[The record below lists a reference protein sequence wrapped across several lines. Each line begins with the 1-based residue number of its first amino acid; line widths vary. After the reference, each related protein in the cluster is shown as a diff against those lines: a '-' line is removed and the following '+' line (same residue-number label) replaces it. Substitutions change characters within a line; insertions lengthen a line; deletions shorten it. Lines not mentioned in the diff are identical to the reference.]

1 MSYFTTNTYQ
11 LKREIVNFSK
21 KICKNSNK
29 PTSKFVTDMLYGISK
44 SKDILLSSIS
54 EALDENISKINTIDR
69 LSNNLSL
76 DLDESIFLNYCNL
89 AFDALGDEPV
99 FLVDD
104 SDVTKPLGN
113 KFEAL
118 GIVRDGSSKDKSYE
132 KGYHHTEIVGLT
144 NNFNQPI
151 SLFSKIH
158 SSTQKEYIS
167 NNNVTYEGLNS
178 VVTLLNERS
187 LQGTFVLDR
196 GYDSNDI
203 FNYFFNKNQHFVI
216 RFTEKRKIY
225 YKHRWNK
232 ITTLRDGFK
241 GKLKFNI
248 MFQNIEKECLISVI
262 KAQIT
267 ASKKWINIF
276 FVYGLSDTPMM
287 LASNIPIKSK
297 EDALK
302 VARLYF
308 SRWRIEEYFKFKK
321 QEYNFENFRVRSLK
335 SINNLNLLLT
345 YTIGFIALMCE
356 KLGKNMFAQEIIKES
371 NSLKDKVYL
380 WFYQM
385 ARGIYNILKNA
396 KIGIKEW
403 QNIQK
408 SPPNYC
414 QISLF

>member
-144 NNFNQPI
+144 NNFKQPI

-216 RFTEKRKIY
+216 RLTEKRKIY

-371 NSLKDKVYL
+371 NSLRDKVYL

-414 QISLF
+414 QLSLF

>member
-216 RFTEKRKIY
+216 RLTEKRKIY

-414 QISLF
+414 QLSLF

>member
-1 MSYFTTNTYQ
+1 MSYFTTSTYQ

-113 KFEAL
+113 KFEDL
-118 GIVRDGSSKDKSYE
+118 RIVRDGSSKDKSYE

-144 NNFNQPI
+144 NNFKQPI

-158 SSTQKEYIS
+158 SSTQKVYIS
-167 NNNVTYEGLNS
+167 NNNITYEGLNS

-216 RFTEKRKIY
+216 RLTEKRKIY

-232 ITTLRDGFK
+232 ITTLRDGYK

-248 MFQNIEKECLISVI
+248 MFQNVEKECLISVI

-356 KLGKNMFAQEIIKES
+356 KSGKNMFAQEIIKES
-371 NSLKDKVYL
+371 KSLKDKVYL

-414 QISLF
+414 QLSLF

>member
-144 NNFNQPI
+144 NNFKQPI

-216 RFTEKRKIY
+216 RLTEKRKIY

-232 ITTLRDGFK
+232 ITTLRDAYK

-248 MFQNIEKECLISVI
+248 MFQNVEKECLISVI

-414 QISLF
+414 QLSLF

>member
-44 SKDILLSSIS
+44 SKDIILSSIS

-89 AFDALGDEPV
+89 AFDALGNEPV

-144 NNFNQPI
+144 NNFKQPI

-158 SSTQKEYIS
+158 SSIQKEYIS
-167 NNNVTYEGLNS
+167 NNNITYEGLNS

-216 RFTEKRKIY
+216 RLTEKRKIY

-232 ITTLRDGFK
+232 ITTLRDGYK

-248 MFQNIEKECLISVI
+248 MFQNVEKECLISVI

-371 NSLKDKVYL
+371 KSLKDKVYL

-414 QISLF
+414 QLSLF

>member
-44 SKDILLSSIS
+44 SKDIILSSIS

-89 AFDALGDEPV
+89 AFDALGNEPV

-144 NNFNQPI
+144 NNFKQPI

-167 NNNVTYEGLNS
+167 NNNVTYEGLNF

-216 RFTEKRKIY
+216 RLTAKRKIY

-232 ITTLRDGFK
+232 ITTLRDGYK

-248 MFQNIEKECLISVI
+248 MFQNVEKECLISVI

-356 KLGKNMFAQEIIKES
+356 KLEKNMFAQEIIKES
-371 NSLKDKVYL
+371 HSLKDKIYL

-414 QISLF
+414 QLSLF

>member
-113 KFEAL
+113 KFEDL

-132 KGYHHTEIVGLT
+132 KGYHNTEIVGLT
-144 NNFNQPI
+144 NNFKQPI

-167 NNNVTYEGLNS
+167 NNNITYEGLNS

-187 LQGTFVLDR
+187 LQSTFVLDR

-216 RFTEKRKIY
+216 RLTEKRKIY

-232 ITTLRDGFK
+232 ITTLRDGYK

-248 MFQNIEKECLISVI
+248 MFQNVEKECLISVI

-371 NSLKDKVYL
+371 KSLKDKVYL

-408 SPPNYC
+408 TPPNYC
-414 QISLF
+414 QLSLF

>member
-144 NNFNQPI
+144 NNFKQPI

-167 NNNVTYEGLNS
+167 NNNVTYEGLNF

-216 RFTEKRKIY
+216 RLTEKRKIY

-232 ITTLRDGFK
+232 ITTLRDGYK

-248 MFQNIEKECLISVI
+248 MFQNVEKECLISVI

-371 NSLKDKVYL
+371 KSLKDKVYL

-408 SPPNYC
+408 TPPNYC
-414 QISLF
+414 QLSLF

>member
-216 RFTEKRKIY
+216 RLTEKRKIY

-371 NSLKDKVYL
+371 NSLRAKVYL

-414 QISLF
+414 QLSLF

>member
-1 MSYFTTNTYQ
+1 
-11 LKREIVNFSK
+11 
-21 KICKNSNK
+21 
-29 PTSKFVTDMLYGISK
+29 MLYGISK

-216 RFTEKRKIY
+216 RLTEKRKIY

-287 LASNIPIKSK
+287 LASNILIKSK

-371 NSLKDKVYL
+371 KSLKDKVYL

-414 QISLF
+414 QLSLF

>member
-76 DLDESIFLNYCNL
+76 DLDESICSNYCNL

-144 NNFNQPI
+144 NNFKQPI

-203 FNYFFNKNQHFVI
+203 FNYFFNKNQLFVI
-216 RFTEKRKIY
+216 RLTEKRKIY

-232 ITTLRDGFK
+232 ITTLRDIFK

-248 MFQNIEKECLISVI
+248 MFQNVEKECLITI
-262 KAQIT
+262 IRAQIT

-345 YTIGFIALMCE
+345 YAIGFIALMCE
-356 KLGKNMFAQEIIKES
+356 KLEKNMFAQEIIKES
-371 NSLKDKVYL
+371 RSLKDKVYL

-414 QISLF
+414 QLSLF